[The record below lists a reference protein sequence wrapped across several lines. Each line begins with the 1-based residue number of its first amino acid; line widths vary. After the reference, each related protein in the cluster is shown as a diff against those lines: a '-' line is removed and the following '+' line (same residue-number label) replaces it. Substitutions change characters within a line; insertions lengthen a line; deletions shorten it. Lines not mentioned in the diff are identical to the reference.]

1 MERQIV
7 KLRVNTTTAGSDT
20 WVNLHDCRFRIVE
33 VKLVPNIAST
43 ANDTNYASVRPY
55 KALGTDT
62 PLAAARVTTV
72 AGGGFVAQTPEAV
85 TVTATGKGTE
95 IGPGE
100 LIHIT
105 QAAGGSGVAHDV
117 CYLFEL
123 EPMAYG
129 A

>member
-7 KLRVNTTTAGSDT
+7 KLRVNTTAAGSDT
-20 WVNLHDCRFRIVE
+20 WVNLTDQRLRVVE
-33 VKLVPNIAST
+33 IKLVPNIASA

-62 PLAAARVTTV
+62 PLAAARVTNV
-72 AGGGFVAQTPEAV
+72 AGGAFVAQTPETV
-85 TVTATGKGTE
+85 TVTATGKDKE

-100 LIHIT
+100 LIHLT

-123 EPMAYG
+123 EPMAFG

>member
-1 MERQIV
+1 MERQTV
-7 KLRVNTTTAGSDT
+7 KLRVSTTTAGADT
-20 WVNLHDCRFRIVE
+20 WVNLSEVRYRITE
-33 VKLVPNIAST
+33 VQLVPNIAST

-55 KALGTDT
+55 KGAGTST

-72 AGGGFVAQTPEAV
+72 AGTGFAAQVPETVAL
-85 TVTATGKGTE
+85 TATGKNLE

-100 LIHIT
+100 LIHVT

-123 EPMAYG
+123 EPMAFG
-129 A
+129 S

>member
-1 MERQIV
+1 MERQTV
-7 KLRVNTTTAGSDT
+7 KLRVSTTTAGADT
-20 WVNLHDCRFRIVE
+20 WINLSEVRYRIAE
-33 VKLVPNIAST
+33 IKLVPNIAST

-55 KALGTDT
+55 KALGTST
-62 PLAAARVTTV
+62 PLAAARATTV
-72 AGGGFVAQTPEAV
+72 AGGAFVAQTPEAV
-85 TVTATGKGTE
+85 TVTATGKDTE

-123 EPMAYG
+123 EPLSFG
-129 A
+129 S

>member
-1 MERQIV
+1 MERQTV
-7 KLRVNTTTAGSDT
+7 KLRVSTTTAGADT
-20 WVNLHDCRFRIVE
+20 WVNLSEVRYRIAE
-33 VKLVPNIAST
+33 VRLVPNIAAT

-55 KALGTDT
+55 KGAGTGT

-72 AGGGFVAQTPEAV
+72 AGGALVAQTPETV
-85 TVTATGKGTE
+85 TVTATGKDAE
-95 IGPGE
+95 VGPGE

-123 EPMAYG
+123 EPMAFG
-129 A
+129 S